1 MFVSPLMLMLIEI
14 GHTKEKED
22 RYFLT
27 PSIGGQE
34 VGRKDTTRLLL
45 WSKRDSHSYL
55 HS

>member
-1 MFVSPLMLMLIEI
+1 MLMLIEI